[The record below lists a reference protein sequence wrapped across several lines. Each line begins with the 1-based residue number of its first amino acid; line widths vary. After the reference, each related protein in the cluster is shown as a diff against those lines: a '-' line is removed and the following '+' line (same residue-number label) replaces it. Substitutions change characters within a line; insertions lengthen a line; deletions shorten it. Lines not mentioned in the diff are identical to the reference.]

1 MSSTFFVTGT
11 DTGVGKTLITA
22 ALLHAA
28 RQQQL
33 TTLAMKPL
41 AAGCDATPEGL
52 RNEDALA
59 LQANMTVELEYEQV
73 NPVALAEPIAP
84 HLAAALAGRRLS
96 LDRLLGFCRGTLMN
110 KADLR
115 LIEGAGGWRMPLN
128 ERETLAGL
136 PQALD
141 IPVILVV
148 GVRLGCLNHALL
160 TQEAIM
166 RDGVKIAGWVASQ
179 VEAEMPALAGNLETL
194 RGALAAPCL
203 GEVPFLPQP
212 TPEAVAGYLDLS
224 KLFSDFPTAAP

>member
-22 ALLHAA
+22 GLLHAA

-41 AAGCDATPEGL
+41 AAGCDVTPEGL

-160 TQEAIM
+160 TQEVIM

-179 VEAEMPALAGNLETL
+179 VEADMSALAGNLETL

-212 TPEAVAGYLDLS
+212 TPEAVAGYLDLA
-224 KLFSDFPTAAP
+224 KLSLFP

>member
-1 MSSTFFVTGT
+1 MPRTFFVTGT
-11 DTGVGKTLITA
+11 DTGVGKTLITT
-22 ALLHAA
+22 ALLVAA
-28 RQQQL
+28 RKQQL

-41 AAGCDATPEGL
+41 AAGCDVTPEGL

-59 LQANMTVELEYEQV
+59 LQAAMTVALEYEQV

-110 KADLR
+110 KADFR

-136 PQALD
+136 PKALD

-160 TQEAIM
+160 TQEAIV

-179 VEAEMPALAGNLETL
+179 VEQDMPALEGNLATL
-194 RGALAAPCL
+194 RTMLSAPCL
-203 GEVPFLPQP
+203 GQVPYLPQA
-212 TPEAVAGYLDLS
+212 TPEAVAGYLDL
-224 KLFSDFPTAAP
+224 TAMALT

>member
-1 MSSTFFVTGT
+1 MSRTFFVTGT
-11 DTGVGKTLITA
+11 DTGVGKTLVTA
-22 ALLHAA
+22 GLLHAA

-41 AAGCDATPEGL
+41 AAGCEATPEGL

-59 LQANMTVELEYEQV
+59 LQAAMTVELDYEQV

-84 HLAAALAGRRLS
+84 HLAAADLGRRLS
-96 LDRLLGFCRGTLMN
+96 LDRLVGFCRGTLMN

-148 GVRLGCLNHALL
+148 GVRLGCLNHAFL

-179 VEAEMPALAGNLETL
+179 VEADMPALAGNLETL

-212 TPEAVAGYLDLS
+212 TPEAVAGYLDLA
-224 KLFSDFPTAAP
+224 KLSISP

>member
-1 MSSTFFVTGT
+1 MSRTFFVTGT
-11 DTGVGKTLITA
+11 DTGVGKTLITTG
-22 ALLHAA
+22 LLHAA

-41 AAGCDATPEGL
+41 AAGCDATSEGL

-59 LQANMTVELEYEQV
+59 LQAAMTVKLDYEQV

-84 HLAAALAGRRLS
+84 HLAAAGLGRRLS

-179 VEAEMPALAGNLETL
+179 VEADMPAQAGNLETL

-203 GEVPFLPQP
+203 GEVPFLSQP
-212 TPEAVAGYLDLS
+212 TPEVVASYLDLEKLS
-224 KLFSDFPTAAP
+224 KS